1 MTRQKLATIALF
13 AAASLAAPS
22 LGHAQT
28 FKTNKYDIKGDGG
41 TDYLTAEAGTGRV
54 FVSRSTHVMVVDGV
68 TGKVLGDIPTGSR
81 NHGIALAPKANRGF
95 ITVAGDTTVV
105 VFDLKTL
112 AVVNKIQTKTLGH
125 DGIMYDD
132 ASDRIMLTNHSNPG
146 TLMAIDPNS
155 MEITGTAVLEDNG
168 PEGAVGNGKGKI
180 YVNNENK
187 HTIQVIDVKTMK
199 GVASWPTGCE
209 DGPTGIAYDRPSD
222 RIFAGCGNKS
232 VVVDG
237 TSGKVVATIANGDG
251 VDALGYDP
259 SEKLIYIPSGAAGNV
274 TVAHQD
280 SPDKYTVVATV
291 TTTPGAKTIAV
302 DPGKHMAY
310 VFNPEYGPAP
320 APAAGS
326 PPPTGRGR
334 GPRGPMI
341 GAWLVAIIH

>member
-1 MTRQKLATIALF
+1 MTRQKLTVFALL
-13 AAASLAAPS
+13 AAASLAAPAM
-22 LGHAQT
+22 GHAQN

-54 FVSRSTHVMVVDGV
+54 FVSRSTHVMVVDGL

-112 AVVNKIQTKTLGH
+112 AVVNKIQTHSLGH

-132 ASDRIMLTNHSNPG
+132 TSDRIMLTNHSNPG

-155 MEITGTAVLEDNG
+155 MEVTGTAVLEDNG

-209 DGPTGIAYDRPSD
+209 DGPTGIAYDRASD
-222 RIFAGCGNKS
+222 RIFAGCANKS

-259 SEKLIYIPSGAAGNV
+259 SEKLIYIPSGSAGNV
-274 TVAHQD
+274 TIAHQD

-302 DPGKHMAY
+302 DPGKHMAF

-334 GPRGPMI
+334 GPRGPVVA
-341 GAWLVAIIH
+341 GWLVAIVH